1 VDERSVVEEETLHGR
16 RSAPAAPCSTP
27 SAAASI
33 ATCGVDRHDKGLGMD
48 TARDNVYTE
57 WDEVSQFAEDFVW
70 GLVPRNVGRTASK
83 NVSVRWPGGSVG

>member
-70 GLVPRNVGRTASK
+70 DWFPVTWEGRRARTC
-83 NVSVRWPGGSVG
+83 P